1 MNMAADPAANRAG
14 LIGTAVV
21 HLAVLL
27 GLAVVARRAAEPMP
41 LVHEVNLVAAPAPGP
56 APRRAAEAA
65 LPVQREAEAPPE
77 RPRREPEPAPAPPPP
92 PAPPTRSEE
101 RAVPTRSEVT
111 PLPGQAG
118 TGTDELTFRQEGI
131 RFPYP
136 DYLENIITQVR
147 RRWANPVGRGLRLEA
162 NVAFTI
168 HRDGTVT
175 DISFASRSGNF
186 SFDTEAI
193 GAIERAAR
201 DGAFGPL
208 PAGFS
213 GEALPIAFR
222 FSPEGR

>member
-1 MNMAADPAANRAG
+1 M
-14 LIGTAVV
+14 
-21 HLAVLL
+21 
-27 GLAVVARRAAEPMP
+27 
-41 LVHEVNLVAAPAPGP
+41 
-56 APRRAAEAA
+56 
-65 LPVQREAEAPPE
+65 
-77 RPRREPEPAPAPPPP
+77 
-92 PAPPTRSEE
+92 
-101 RAVPTRSEVT
+101 PTRSEVT

-118 TGTDELTFRQEGI
+118 TGTDELTFRQEGL

-147 RRWANPVGRGLRLEA
+147 RRWADPVGRGLRLEA

-175 DISFASRSGNF
+175 DISFVKRSGNF

-193 GAIERAAR
+193 GAVERAAR

-208 PAGFS
+208 PTGFS

-222 FSPEGR
+222 FSPEDR